1 MQEGTNIM
9 GKIWKWSLLSLGLI
23 AVIIVGY
30 YTYSILKFGQ
40 DLQKKPE
47 DSRFKSFYEDDVAPV
62 YEPPKWEGKERV
74 NILLLGGD
82 SRGLSEHEA
91 PRSDTMLVASV
102 DPVTKTASL
111 FSILRDTYVD
121 IPGFGKD
128 RINAA
133 LAYGGPDL
141 SMKTVSELTG
151 LPIQY
156 YVYVDFQGFIKL
168 VDAIGGVKYYVEKDM
183 KYTDPTDDP
192 MFNIDLQEGCQVLDG
207 NKALQYVR
215 FRHDALSDFTRTERQ
230 RNFLKAVAAKL
241 QSTTSLIKLPSI
253 LKQIEPYIETNMN
266 LDTMLRLGTLA
277 FSVSSSTVEDYQLPP
292 NELLRDMRVNGAAVL
307 GVDPERLREYVR
319 EMLERAASETA
330 DGASGAGSAG
340 TSGGGGNGA
349 TSAGAD
355 GAAGAAGSAS
365 GGGTSAGSVA
375 NTGGG
380 AGSGSGKSADSA
392 GSGASRDDSAT
403 GASGGASQEKP
414 LPICE

>member
-1 MQEGTNIM
+1 MR
-9 GKIWKWSLLSLGLI
+9 KIWKWSLLSLGLI
-23 AVIIVGY
+23 AVIVVGY

-47 DSRFKSFYEDDVAPV
+47 DSRFKSFYEDDVEPV

-91 PRSDTMLVASV
+91 PRSDTMLIASI

-111 FSILRDTYVD
+111 FSILRDSYVD
-121 IPGFGKD
+121 IPGYGKD

-141 SMKTVSELTG
+141 AMKTVSELTG

-156 YVYVDFQGFIKL
+156 YVYADFQGFIKL

-192 MFNIDLQEGCQVLDG
+192 MFNIDLEEGCQILDG
-207 NKALQYVR
+207 NRALQYVR

-230 RNFLKAVAAKL
+230 RNFLRAVAAKL
-241 QSTTSLIKLPSI
+241 QSTTSLLKLPSI
-253 LKQIEPYIETNMN
+253 LKDIEPYIETNMN

-277 FSVSSSTVEDYQLPP
+277 FSVSSSTVEGFQLPP
-292 NELLRDMRVNGAAVL
+292 NELLSDMRVNGAAVL
-307 GVDPERLREYVR
+307 GVDPGQLREYVR
-319 EMLERAASETA
+319 EVLERAANASA
-330 DGASGAGSAG
+330 DNASGTES
-340 TSGGGGNGA
+340 
-349 TSAGAD
+349 
-355 GAAGAAGSAS
+355 
-365 GGGTSAGSVA
+365 GGTSE
-375 NTGGG
+375 GGTNG
-380 AGSGSGKSADSA
+380 SADSA
-392 GSGASRDDSAT
+392 GSGGAANN
-403 GASGGASQEKP
+403 GVASGGTNAGGAGNGAPGNGISGNGAAAGASDSGTSQEQK